1 MLMIW
6 LQASPLIK
14 ERSSRPLDHNPL
26 ITQHSHLIGLPCS
39 LTFLSTLPMSQGL
52 HPVLVVCSLM
62 THIGFHCIRCIV
74 IVPHLSS
81 WSDNPH
87 LLLSSFNPYL
97 PDPLTLLL
105 LIHLSHNN
113 AFPLFSL
120 SHDIIVVL
128 LIFRE
133 LSHYLVTVTHHTSL
147 NLGTINV

>member
-1 MLMIW
+1 MIVPV
-6 LQASPLIK
+6 LVHDIQVIDSILPTSQAP
-14 ERSSRPLDHNPL
+14 
-26 ITQHSHLIGLPCS
+26 
-39 LTFLSTLPMSQGL
+39 
-52 HPVLVVCSLM
+52 HPVLVVCFLM
-62 THIGFHCIRCIV
+62 THISFHCIWYVIIV
-74 IVPHLSS
+74 LHLSS
-81 WSDNPH
+81 GSDNPH
-87 LLLSSFNPYL
+87 LLLSLFNPYL
-97 PDPLTLLL
+97 SDPLTLLS